1 YQNFVAQGYPADQ
14 VQGFVEH
21 APAYWG
27 NQPIVAAP
35 AYIGVVV
42 FFFFVMAFFVEKRN
56 IKYLFLAGAIFSL
69 LLSWG
74 KNFSFLTDFFINYI
88 PFYNKFRAVSSI
100 QVILELCIP
109 ALAIVGLYQ
118 FFKQD
123 EKVKWN
129 ALWKSGAI
137 TFGLLVI
144 LFLIKGMFAFSSAN
158 DAMYAQAYGDD
169 FIRTLKIDR
178 AALYTSDV
186 LRSMLFVGLTFG
198 VLFLFVKNLMK
209 ETTAI
214 IIVGVLMVFDL
225 FMVDKRY
232 VNNNPDQFRSAR
244 EVDMPFTPSEADQ
257 IILADTTH
265 FRVFE
270 VEGGMSNARTS
281 YFHKSIGGYH
291 AAKPRRMQQLF
302 DYQIAK
308 NNVRVLNMLNVKYV
322 IQSDENG
329 QKLAL
334 TNPAANGNAWFV
346 EKVKIVKS
354 ANEEMKAL
362 DSLDTKNEATFSTPL
377 YRKGVYKF
385 ETGKDSLSTIQL
397 VSYQP
402 NHLKYISNNSKNGFA
417 VFSEMY
423 YKNGWKATIDGK
435 DARIHNVNYVL
446 RGLEIPAGKHT
457 IEFKFE
463 PEVIKTG
470 STIALMSSIG
480 MLLLI
485 GAGVYLERKKKTE
498 A

>member
-1 YQNFVAQGYPADQ
+1 VPLYD
-14 VQGFVEH
+14 
-21 APAYWG
+21 
-27 NQPIVAAP
+27 
-35 AYIGVVV
+35 
-42 FFFFVMAFFVEKRN
+42 
-56 IKYLFLAGAIFSL
+56 
-69 LLSWG
+69 
-74 KNFSFLTDFFINYI
+74 
-88 PFYNKFRAVSSI
+88 KFRAVSSI

-109 ALAIVGLYQ
+109 AVAILGLYQ

-123 EKVKWN
+123 EKAKWN

-137 TFGLLVI
+137 TLGLLVV
-144 LFLIKGMFAFSSAN
+144 LFLIKGMFNFSAAN

-244 EVDMPFTPSEADQ
+244 EVDMPFDPTEADQ
-257 IILADTTH
+257 RILADTTH

-270 VEGGMSNARTS
+270 VEGGMSSARTS
-281 YFHKSIGGYH
+281 FFHKSIGGYH

-334 TNPAANGNAWFV
+334 QNPAANGNAWFV
-346 EKVKIVKS
+346 EKINYVNS

-362 DSLDTKNEATFSTPL
+362 DSLDNKNVVLINSSTNDS
-377 YRKGVYKF
+377 KGIKSLPINF
-385 ETGKDSLSTIQL
+385 PIDSLATIQL
-397 VSYQP
+397 VSYNPYQF
-402 NHLKYISNNSKNGFA
+402 KYVSNNSNEGFA

-435 DARIHNVNYVL
+435 EAEIFNINYV
-446 RGLEIPAGKHT
+446 
-457 IEFKFE
+457 
-463 PEVIKTG
+463 
-470 STIALMSSIG
+470 STVWA
-480 MLLLI
+480 
-485 GAGVYLERKKKTE
+485 
-498 A
+498 